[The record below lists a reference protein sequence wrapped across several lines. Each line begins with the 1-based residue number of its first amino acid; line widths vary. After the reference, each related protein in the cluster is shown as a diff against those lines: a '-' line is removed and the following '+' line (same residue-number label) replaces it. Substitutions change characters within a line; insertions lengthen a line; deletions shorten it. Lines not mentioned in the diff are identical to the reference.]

1 MAGAITKARS
11 HERQTQ
17 QIQSYAQQG
26 FEFGGLGGPKPLPT
40 TQLAI
45 NQGKQQLDLQ
55 KMITEKLFGG
65 GGFLDSLLGGFGGG
79 AGQPGYP
86 DTGIAK
92 PGFADMPGL
101 QQPGFPDGRPMTG
114 GPGSTPPPPPGLG
127 MPVTQHGG
135 GGISAVP
142 GMQPFGQGRRDQL
155 TEDFNNLAKSAQA
168 TLIQR
173 GFGGSSLV
181 PDTFAEIGKQKTL
194 SMNELNDSLFREQL
208 QFRAAERAPMF
219 SILQS
224 LLGGVFG

>member
-17 QIQSYAQQG
+17 QIESYAAQG

-55 KMITEKLFGG
+55 KMMIEKLFGG
-65 GGFLDSLLGGFGGG
+65 GGFIDSILGGFGGG
-79 AGQPGYP
+79 SSGGFP

-101 QQPGFPDGRPMTG
+101 NQPGFRDPTG
-114 GPGSTPPPPPGLG
+114 GPGVAIPPGAD
-127 MPVTQHGG
+127 GG
-135 GGISAVP
+135 GGVSAVP